1 MKVLKN
7 YLLNSSYQLLIVII
21 PIITIP
27 YISRVLGTTAIGINT
42 FTYAIIQYFVLAGS
56 IGITTYGNREIAYH
70 QSNKEKRSQI
80 FWEISFLR
88 FCTIALSFSVF
99 CIFLAFQKQNFE
111 IYLLQSIAII
121 AAAFDISWY
130 FMGVENFKRT
140 VGRNFIVSI
149 ISVIFI
155 FTFIKSPKDLPIYV
169 LIITGTS
176 LIGNLSL
183 WPYLRKEIF
192 APKWKTL
199 ALGHHLK
206 PTLLLFLPQIAIQ
219 IYTIANK
226 TMIGILDGKTASGFF
241 SQSDSLIKVTLSI
254 VTSLGVVMLPHVS
267 NLFSKG
273 KIKEVQETL
282 KKSFFLMTGLAIP
295 IMFGVMGIAL
305 NFAGFFFGPKWV
317 AVGPLLMM
325 EAPIIVFIA
334 WSNVL
339 GIQYLLPLN
348 RMREFTTSV
357 TIGAVLNILLNFVL
371 IPSLGL
377 TGAMIATVIAEAAVT
392 VYQFYILR
400 NDFEIG
406 TMILSCWKYF
416 LSGAIMFGGVF
427 YLNNLWKMN
436 FRNLLFQIV
445 IGAIIYIILNILLKT
460 SLFIEVKKIVSK
472 K

>member
-70 QSNKEKRSQI
+70 QADKKKRSQL

-88 FCTIALSFSVF
+88 FCTIAISFLAF
-99 CIFLAFQKQNFE
+99 CIFLAFQRQNFK

-140 VGRNFIVSI
+140 VGRNFVVSI
-149 ISVIFI
+149 ISVICI
-155 FTFIKSPKDLPIYV
+155 FTFIKSPKDLPIYI
-169 LIITGTS
+169 LIITASS

-192 APKWKTL
+192 APSWDKI
-199 ALGHHLK
+199 GIRHHLK
-206 PTLLLFLPQIAIQ
+206 PTLLLFLPQIATQ

-226 TMIGILDGKTASGFF
+226 TMIGLFDGKTASGFF
-241 SQSDSLIKVTLSI
+241 YQSDSLIKVTLSL

-273 KIKEVQETL
+273 KLEEVRTTL
-282 KKSFFLMTGLAIP
+282 KKSFDLMTGLAVP
-295 IMFGVMGIAL
+295 IMFGLMGISL
-305 NFAGFFFGPKWV
+305 HFADFFFGPEWQ
-317 AVGPLLMM
+317 AVGPLIML
-325 EAPIIVFIA
+325 EAPIIIFIA

-348 RMREFTTSV
+348 RMKEFTTSV
-357 TIGAVLNILLNFVL
+357 TIGAVLNILINFAL
-371 IPSLGL
+371 IPLWGL
-377 TGAMIATVIAEAAVT
+377 TGAMIATVIAEASVSI
-392 VYQFYILR
+392 YQFYILR
-400 NDFEIG
+400 AEFNALQML
-406 TMILSCWKYF
+406 TACWKYF
-416 LSGAIMFGGVF
+416 LSGIIMFGVVF
-427 YLNNLWKMN
+427 YLNNTWKMN
-436 FRNLLFQIV
+436 LHNVFLQIA
-445 IGAIIYIILNILLKT
+445 IGGIIYLSFNVLLKSKLYT
-460 SLFIEVKKIVSK
+460 ELQKIISK

>member
-1 MKVLKN
+1 
-7 YLLNSSYQLLIVII
+7 
-21 PIITIP
+21 
-27 YISRVLGTTAIGINT
+27 
-42 FTYAIIQYFVLAGS
+42 
-56 IGITTYGNREIAYH
+56 
-70 QSNKEKRSQI
+70 
-80 FWEISFLR
+80 
-88 FCTIALSFSVF
+88 
-99 CIFLAFQKQNFE
+99 
-111 IYLLQSIAII
+111 
-121 AAAFDISWY
+121 
-130 FMGVENFKRT
+130 
-140 VGRNFIVSI
+140 
-149 ISVIFI
+149 
-155 FTFIKSPKDLPIYV
+155 
-169 LIITGTS
+169 
-176 LIGNLSL
+176 
-183 WPYLRKEIF
+183 
-192 APKWKTL
+192 
-199 ALGHHLK
+199 
-206 PTLLLFLPQIAIQ
+206 
-219 IYTIANK
+219 
-226 TMIGILDGKTASGFF
+226 
-241 SQSDSLIKVTLSI
+241 
-254 VTSLGVVMLPHVS
+254 
-267 NLFSKG
+267 
-273 KIKEVQETL
+273 
-282 KKSFFLMTGLAIP
+282 
-295 IMFGVMGIAL
+295 MFGVMGIAL

>member
-1 MKVLKN
+1 
-7 YLLNSSYQLLIVII
+7 
-21 PIITIP
+21 
-27 YISRVLGTTAIGINT
+27 
-42 FTYAIIQYFVLAGS
+42 
-56 IGITTYGNREIAYH
+56 
-70 QSNKEKRSQI
+70 
-80 FWEISFLR
+80 
-88 FCTIALSFSVF
+88 
-99 CIFLAFQKQNFE
+99 
-111 IYLLQSIAII
+111 
-121 AAAFDISWY
+121 
-130 FMGVENFKRT
+130 
-140 VGRNFIVSI
+140 
-149 ISVIFI
+149 
-155 FTFIKSPKDLPIYV
+155 
-169 LIITGTS
+169 
-176 LIGNLSL
+176 
-183 WPYLRKEIF
+183 
-192 APKWKTL
+192 
-199 ALGHHLK
+199 
-206 PTLLLFLPQIAIQ
+206 
-219 IYTIANK
+219 
-226 TMIGILDGKTASGFF
+226 GFF

-282 KKSFFLMTGLAIP
+282 KKSFVLMTGLAIP

-392 VYQFYILR
+392 IYQFYILR

-416 LSGAIMFGGVF
+416 LSGAIMFGVVF

>member
-1 MKVLKN
+1 
-7 YLLNSSYQLLIVII
+7 
-21 PIITIP
+21 
-27 YISRVLGTTAIGINT
+27 
-42 FTYAIIQYFVLAGS
+42 
-56 IGITTYGNREIAYH
+56 
-70 QSNKEKRSQI
+70 
-80 FWEISFLR
+80 
-88 FCTIALSFSVF
+88 
-99 CIFLAFQKQNFE
+99 
-111 IYLLQSIAII
+111 
-121 AAAFDISWY
+121 
-130 FMGVENFKRT
+130 MGVENFKRT

-206 PTLLLFLPQIAIQ
+206 PTLLLFLPQIATQ

-226 TMIGILDGKTASGFF
+226 TMIGIFDGKTASGFF
-241 SQSDSLIKVTLSI
+241 SQSDNLIKVTLSI

-282 KKSFFLMTGLAIP
+282 KKSFVFMTGLAIP

-392 VYQFYILR
+392 IYQFYILR

-416 LSGAIMFGGVF
+416 LSGAIMFGVVF